1 MTKFHK
7 VAYIM
12 SRFPGLS
19 ETFILREMCELE
31 RIGWHLSLYP
41 LIFKEETV
49 IHEEA
54 KSWMGR
60 AENPL
65 FYEILKENIKLMF
78 SRPWLYFSI
87 MFRVIIN
94 NLKSPKFLSRA
105 IIVFP
110 KAVWMSKKMVEEN
123 IEHIHSHYATHPAL
137 AAWIINQITGIPYGI
152 TVHAHDIFVD
162 RSMLHQKLLDAAYI
176 VAISEYNRNFLA
188 DHYGEWINQKTHI
201 IHCGIYLENYKNEY
215 VPFVKTGK
223 FEIISIGSLRPY
235 KGFVFLLHACYML
248 KQEIGAN
255 FRCRIIGGG
264 ELQSSLVREI
274 ERLNINDVVDLV
286 GPKNQTEV
294 AKLLKEAHCYVQPS
308 IITNN
313 GKMEGIPVSL
323 MEAMASGLP
332 VVATEISGI
341 PELVIDGETG
351 ILVPF
356 GDPKSL
362 FFATLRIYNDPQI
375 SSILSGRGRKMVLSE
390 FDIINTVYKLSG
402 LFESFFEEKSW
413 K

>member
-41 LIFKEETV
+41 LIFKEEAV

-54 KSWMGR
+54 KNWMGR
-60 AENPL
+60 AQSPS
-65 FYEILKENIKLMF
+65 FYEILKENISLLF
-78 SRPWLYFSI
+78 SDPWLYFSI
-87 MFRVIIN
+87 AFQVVVSN
-94 NLKSPKFLSRA
+94 FKSPKFLSRA
-105 IIVFP
+105 AVVFP
-110 KAVWMSKKMVEEN
+110 RAVWMSKKMMAEN

-162 RSMLHQKLLDAAYI
+162 RSMLHQKLSDAAYI
-176 VAISEYNRNFLA
+176 VAISEYNQRFLV

-215 VPFVKTGK
+215 VPFKKPGK

-235 KGFVFLLHACYML
+235 KGFVFLLDTCYML
-248 KQEIGAN
+248 KQEIGTN
-255 FRCRIIGGG
+255 FRCRIVGGG
-264 ELQSSLVREI
+264 ELWSSLVKKMEQLDI
-274 ERLNINDVVDLV
+274 KDVVELV
-286 GPKNQTEV
+286 GPKNQSEV
-294 AKLLKEAHCYVQPS
+294 ADLLKEAHCYVQPS
-308 IITNN
+308 IVTNN

-332 VVATEISGI
+332 VVATNISGI

-362 FFATLRIYNDPQI
+362 FFATLRVYNNPQI
-375 SSILSGRGRKMVLSE
+375 AGVLSAKGRKLVFSE
-390 FDIINTVYKLSG
+390 FDIINTVSKLSG